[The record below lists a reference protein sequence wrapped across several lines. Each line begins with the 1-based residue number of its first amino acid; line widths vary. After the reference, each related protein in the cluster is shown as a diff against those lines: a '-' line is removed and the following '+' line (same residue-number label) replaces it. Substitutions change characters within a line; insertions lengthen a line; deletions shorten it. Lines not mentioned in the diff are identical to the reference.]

1 MEPRI
6 AGYLVYR
13 RSLDGVSPSAWLR
26 LTAEPVRDTSYR
38 DLSVVPGQHYAYR
51 VTAIS
56 QAAHE
61 STPPPEVQETAP
73 TP

>member
-13 RSLDGVSPSAWLR
+13 RSLDGVSPNSWLR
-26 LTAEPVRDTSYR
+26 LTAEPLRETAYR
-38 DLSVVPGQHYAYR
+38 DLSVVSGQHYAYR
-51 VTAIS
+51 ITAIN

-61 STPPPEVQETAP
+61 SPPTAEVQETAP